1 MCDYNITLKRIDG
14 IIREEGQNV
23 ILLNKIVKIRTY

>member
-1 MCDYNITLKRIDG
+1 MCDYNITLKRIDS
-14 IIREEGQNV
+14 IIREGGQNV

>member
-14 IIREEGQNV
+14 IIREGGQNV